1 MPARNLRSRIA
12 LAVHVLRTGEV
23 PDEERGGADL
33 AAGAPAVREPS
44 ALADLPGTVALLP
57 SLGYFGGIAA
67 NHLSVPVPGPVR
79 EVRLFLPPQE
89 AGQIDLRGVELYRAG
104 RRIDPVAAGGRV
116 EQSSDTTK
124 DDRSPFA
131 LGGIRTAKE
140 TGPWWRVGFD
150 VPVAVDEVRV
160 YNRLDGF
167 GHRNRRLTVAVADG
181 AGRYGTVV
189 TVDSD
194 RVVRRTLAL
203 LERLTGIGVPKTDL
217 DAVATASA
225 TREAVVAALAAR
237 AREGLLTTDPVEQ
250 RLLVSLVPL
259 EPVEGRDLGAD
270 DWALLGHVLAAER
283 LRVPATATSIRT
295 FHLQLRTRA
304 RLERLTGEVNAAGAV
319 VGTPEA
325 VLSRH
330 GIVDQSG
337 LRKQSEQYLDT
348 IERASALLGG
358 LGYPTMLA
366 YGTLLGAVREGD
378 FLAHDDDVDLMVPL
392 DVPDRAAAEPVL
404 EKLRSDLREAG
415 WKVSR
420 PNTYTN
426 FHLHDPSTGLHVDV
440 FPLFVDG
447 ERLTLHME
455 GMRLRT
461 IPASVVVPPAPLTLR
476 GRRFLGPADPEA
488 FLAERYGEGWSVAD
502 PFYDWPWRLDG

>member
-1 MPARNLRSRIA
+1 MTPRNLRSRISV
-12 LAVHVLRTGEV
+12 AVHVLRTGE
-23 PDEERGGADL
+23 
-33 AAGAPAVREPS
+33 
-44 ALADLPGTVALLP
+44 LPGEGQVEVEATSGPEPLGRERSSLVDRPGTATLLP

-67 NHLSVPVPGPVR
+67 NHLAVPVSGTVGA
-79 EVRLFLPPQE
+79 VRLFLPSDEP
-89 AGQIDLRGVELYRAG
+89 GQIDLRGIELYRRG
-104 RRIDPVAAGGRV
+104 RRVDPTKAGARV

-140 TGPWWRVGFD
+140 IGPWWSVSFEA
-150 VPVAVDEVRV
+150 PVAVDEVRV
-160 YNRLDGF
+160 FNRLDGF
-167 GHRNRRLTVAVADG
+167 GHRNRRLTVGVADG
-181 AGRYGTVV
+181 AGRHGAVV

-194 RVVRRTLAL
+194 RVVRRTLDL
-203 LERLTGIGVPKTDL
+203 VERLTGIRVPESDL
-217 DAVATASA
+217 DAVASAATA
-225 TREAVVAALAAR
+225 RRRVVAALAAR
-237 AREGLLTTDPVEQ
+237 AQEGLLTTDPVEE

-259 EPVEGRDLGAD
+259 EPVEQDLDDD

-283 LRVPATATSIRT
+283 HRLPSTATSIRT

-304 RLERLTGEVNAAGAV
+304 RLERLTDEVNRAGAV
-319 VGTPEA
+319 LGSPVA
-325 VLSRH
+325 ILSRH

-337 LRKQSEQYLDT
+337 LRQESARYLDT

-366 YGTLLGAVREGD
+366 YGTLLGAVRERD

-392 DVPDRAAAEPVL
+392 EVPDRAAAEPVL

-420 PNTYTN
+420 PNSYTN

-455 GMRLRT
+455 GMKLRT
-461 IPASVVVPPAPLTLR
+461 IPASVVMPPTPLEFK
-476 GRRFLGPADPEA
+476 GRDLLGPADPEA
-488 FLAERYGEGWSVAD
+488 FLAERYGDGWSVAD
-502 PFYDWPWRLDG
+502 PYYDWPWRLDG